1 MIEYILFIII
11 IFLIGELIC
20 YFNDTHSFK
29 YINDNKS
36 IRFEFIR
43 TVYKTDLSTGFDNKI
58 DYLEKIIL
66 WQK

>member
-1 MIEYILFIII
+1 MINYILFIII
-11 IFLIGELIC
+11 LFLISALIC
-20 YFNDTHSFK
+20 YFSDTHSFK

-43 TVYKTDLSTGFDNKI
+43 TIYKTDLLTGFDNKI
-58 DYLEKIIL
+58 DYFKKIIL